1 MSEKRQKRQARSW
14 FHPIYLWVVFGVM
27 AGLVAALALM
37 CVGPVLIAGSS
48 RVPATPVATVLLSPT
63 RTPIQATEGPI
74 PMFSPP
80 TSSPSPTH
88 PAPPAGDIRV
98 GDMVEVYGT
107 GGDGLRLR
115 LDPSREAP
123 VRFLGAENEVFEVG
137 EGPVEA
143 EDYRWWYLVNPFDTS
158 MEGWAVENYLRP
170 LGSP

>member
-1 MSEKRQKRQARSW
+1 M
-14 FHPIYLWVVFGVM
+14 
-27 AGLVAALALM
+27 
-37 CVGPVLIAGSS
+37 
-48 RVPATPVATVLLSPT
+48 
-63 RTPIQATEGPI
+63 
-74 PMFSPP
+74 
-80 TSSPSPTH
+80 
-88 PAPPAGDIRV
+88 
-98 GDMVEVYGT
+98 
-107 GGDGLRLR
+107 RLR